1 MRESAKKKI
10 EQENRVLLAAGFQP
24 EDEGKNVLWRK
35 NGMWFGRTA
44 ALQPAMR
51 LTVVAQVI
59 RTVSAPGPAIRN
71 G

>member
-44 ALQPAMR
+44 ALQTAMR
-51 LTVVAQVI
+51 VMRESTESDGSY
-59 RTVSAPGPAIRN
+59 RP
-71 G
+71 